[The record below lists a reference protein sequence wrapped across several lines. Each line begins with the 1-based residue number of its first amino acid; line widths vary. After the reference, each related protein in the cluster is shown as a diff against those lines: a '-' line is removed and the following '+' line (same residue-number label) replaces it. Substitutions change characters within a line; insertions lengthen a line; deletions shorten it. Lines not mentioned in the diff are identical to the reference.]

1 MPMHVHLMMEGTLTF
16 SQAHQRESQESLQ
29 IPYSPGGNVAQR
41 PFHPSAVDSAC
52 RLVESLCIDGTK
64 RDTKSKG
71 ILQPSKSY
79 YAVLLLLLLLINMH
93 LIDR

>member
-1 MPMHVHLMMEGTLTF
+1 MHVHLMMEGTLTF

-52 RLVESLCIDGTK
+52 RLVESCIDETK
-64 RDTKSKG
+64 RDIKSKD

-79 YAVLLLLLLLINMH
+79 YAVLLLLLQHIDMH